1 MLFPRPPPRPQ
12 PGALRRAPTRPRAHG
27 PRPRALPSP
36 PRSRG
41 RRAALLLLSPPSRM
55 VAAAA
60 AATQTLGSG
69 GRAPRPEVTFL
80 AASARA
86 APPPAL
92 WCGAGAPGWHFRTRL
107 GHGSSGHALWRCAT
121 RGFAPRP
128 LPGQEE
134 RARPVRRRLPGAQ
147 GGAPR
152 PRAGLSRLR
161 GRAVGVVEGGGQG
174 RSATPGPPVV
184 SIVVTRSM
192 PAPPA
197 AAGARAPGGLSRLPP
212 WSLLY
217 WTDRF
222 RLLPAPA

>member
-1 MLFPRPPPRPQ
+1 MDR
-12 PGALRRAPTRPRAHG
+12 GAWQ
-27 PRPRALPSP
+27 
-36 PRSRG
+36 
-41 RRAALLLLSPPSRM
+41 
-55 VAAAA
+55 
-60 AATQTLGSG
+60 ATVHRFSKSWTQLN
-69 GRAPRPEVTFL
+69 
-80 AASARA
+80 
-86 APPPAL
+86 
-92 WCGAGAPGWHFRTRL
+92 
-107 GHGSSGHALWRCAT
+107 
-121 RGFAPRP
+121 
-128 LPGQEE
+128 
-134 RARPVRRRLPGAQ
+134 
-147 GGAPR
+147 